1 MKNASELEIPRHLD
15 AALPDAALPDT
26 ALPPAGTFHRL
37 IGRVRSGDEE
47 AAGEL
52 VRLYE
57 PMIRRAAR
65 IRLTDSHLRRL
76 FDSMDIAQSVFA
88 SFFVRAALGQFE
100 LENADQLLRLL
111 VTMSRKKLIDHV
123 RQQQAARRN
132 YRRATAVGRE
142 VIDPRADPGRQAAA
156 QDLLQAIR
164 ARLSADERRLAE
176 LRAQNLG
183 WDRVAAE
190 VGRSAESVRK
200 QLTRAIARVARELGL
215 DELGHA

>member
-1 MKNASELEIPRHLD
+1 MELMARPATDYEASRH
-15 AALPDAALPDT
+15 ADT
-26 ALPPAGTFHRL
+26 VLPPACTFHSL
-37 IGRVRSGDEE
+37 IGRVRAGDGD
-47 AAGEL
+47 AATEL

-57 PMIRRAAR
+57 PAIRRAAR
-65 IRLTDSHLRRL
+65 IRLVDRHLRRL

-132 YRRATAVGRE
+132 YRRETALGHALV
-142 VIDPRADPGRQAAA
+142 DARADPFRQVAV
-156 QDLLQAIR
+156 QELLQAFR
-164 ARLSADERRLAE
+164 ARMSADELRVAE
-176 LRAQNLG
+176 LRAMGWG

-190 VGRSAESVRK
+190 VGRGAEALRK
-200 QLTRAIARVARELGL
+200 QLTRAIERVGRELGL
-215 DELGHA
+215 DEFDHA